1 MTQATTKLFQERA
14 ELGYEPALEKATGT
28 LRFGLRD
35 GGDAGFAVIAVIA
48 VIAKYTSPRTPRPCE
63 RPRHAS
69 DLDRVAFSD
78 VN

>member
-1 MTQATTKLFQERA
+1 LILKTDATTKLFQERA

-48 VIAKYTSPRTPRPCE
+48 KYTSPRTPRPCE

-78 VN
+78 VT